1 MADPMMRVAVAQNRI
16 VADVRQNG
24 RHVRSLIEQAAAAG
38 ARLVQF
44 PEGALSGY
52 IKAQIKTWDAVDW
65 PALDAELAATAEL
78 ARRLG
83 IWAVIGCNQRL
94 APPLRPH
101 NGLLV
106 ISDQGRVAARY
117 GKRFC
122 SHTEV
127 TSWYTPAVDPV
138 TFEVDGIRFGC
149 ALCIEV
155 CFPELFAEYERLGV
169 DCVLLSSYSEDPVH
183 GLMARAHA
191 ATNCFWVGLSTP
203 AQCSRGLPGTLI
215 GPDGSL
221 VAECAAGRPDLA
233 VGTLDRDAPQF
244 AVALR
249 LARPWRAR
257 ARSGEIYAA
266 EAQQARQN
274 DGASHRHI
282 G

>member
-1 MADPMMRVAVAQNRI
+1 MMRVAVAQSRI

-24 RHVRSLIEQAAAAG
+24 RHVRSLMEQAAAAG

-52 IKAQIKTWDAVDW
+52 VKAQIKAWDAVDW
-65 PALDAELAATAEL
+65 AAVEDELAATAEL
-78 ARRLG
+78 AHRLG
-83 IWAVIGCNQRL
+83 IWTVLGCNQRL

-101 NGLLV
+101 NSLLV

-117 GKRFC
+117 SKRFC

-127 TSWYTPAVDPV
+127 TSWYTPGVDPV

-155 CFPELFAEYERLGV
+155 CFPELFAEYERLGA

-191 ATNCFWVGLSTP
+191 ATNGFWIGLSTP
-203 AQCSRGLPGTLI
+203 AQSSHGLPSTLV

-221 VAECAAGRPDLA
+221 VAECAAGHPDLTI
-233 VGTLDRDAPQF
+233 GTLDRGAPQF
-244 AVALR
+244 TVALR

-266 EAQQARQN
+266 KQPTSREADA
-274 DGASHRHI
+274 
-282 G
+282 

>member
-1 MADPMMRVAVAQNRI
+1 MMRVAVAQSRI
-16 VADVRQNG
+16 VANVRQNG
-24 RHVRSLIEQAAAAG
+24 RHIRSLMEQAAASG

-52 IKAQIKTWDAVDW
+52 VKAQVKAWDAVDW
-65 PALDAELAATAEL
+65 PAVDAELAATAEL
-78 ARRLG
+78 ASRLG
-83 IWAVIGCNQRL
+83 IWAIVGCNQCV

-101 NGLLV
+101 NSLLV
-106 ISDQGRVAARY
+106 ISDQGRMAARY

-127 TSWYTPAVDPV
+127 TSWYTPGVDPV
-138 TFEVDGIRFGC
+138 TFEVDNIRFGC

-169 DCVLLSSYSEDPVH
+169 HCVLLSSYSEDPAH

-191 ATNCFWVGLSTP
+191 ATNGFWVGLSTP
-203 AQCSRGLPGTLI
+203 AQCSHGLPGALV

-221 VAECAAGRPDLA
+221 AAACAAGRPGLA
-233 VGTLDRDAPQF
+233 VGTLDLGAPQF

-266 EAQQARQN
+266 KQPASR
-274 DGASHRHI
+274 GADA
-282 G
+282 